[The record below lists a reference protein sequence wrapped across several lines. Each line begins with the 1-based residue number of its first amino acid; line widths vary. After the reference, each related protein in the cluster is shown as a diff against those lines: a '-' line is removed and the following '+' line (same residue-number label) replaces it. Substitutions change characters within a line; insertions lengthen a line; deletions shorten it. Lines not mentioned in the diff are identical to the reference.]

1 MSTLDDGLRKSEI
14 GTAGNGKSVGVSAKI
29 SDAPMAPL
37 RASTPPIAHSPL
49 PILLG
54 VWLLTMALGLG
65 NTALWEPDEPR
76 FAEATRQ
83 MFERGDF
90 LTPWFNGRPR
100 FEKPILMYWL
110 QAPAVAILGPTETAF
125 RVPSALAGLLTLF
138 LVYRIGERLVSH
150 SAGLVAAIALAT
162 TFRFVLYARQGLTDV
177 PVTALVTL
185 AVWCFLDGRRGV
197 VLLAWAATGCAA
209 LMKGPVAIVGP
220 LVWIFFALWSEG
232 WSGVKRMRIV
242 EGAIVAAA
250 IAMPWFVVMIALHGR
265 AFIDVALG
273 YEVVA
278 RYMSPDFPGRDRG
291 FAYFWGVWLGDAAP
305 WSLFFVT
312 AIVWVVSRWSSLD
325 ERTRR
330 AAQLAIVWFLTVL
343 LLFSVSS
350 YKLPHYILPA
360 YPATALLVGVFADT
374 VMRGAVAPKW
384 LWRIPAALAAVFLIV
399 GAALLGLLLQRAFGL
414 PIADPS
420 FVLVAILAAG
430 ALALAISLVLGRDQH
445 VLAALTI
452 TLIASY
458 AWTVVVI
465 SPRELRRFQPIP
477 GLARSVQQIA
487 KAEEPLAV
495 AGNYGAPWLVFYARH
510 QVEQL
515 NDREELI
522 RYLSATGTRHCGL
535 PLSDFEAVRND
546 APGSWHIVARGEV
559 FSVRMR
565 RLLESTPEQAGR
577 TLVLITNGH

>member
-1 MSTLDDGLRKSEI
+1 
-14 GTAGNGKSVGVSAKI
+14 
-29 SDAPMAPL
+29 
-37 RASTPPIAHSPL
+37 
-49 PILLG
+49 
-54 VWLLTMALGLG
+54 MALGLG

-90 LTPWFNGRPR
+90 VTPWFNGRPR

-125 RVPSALAGLLTLF
+125 RIPSVLAGLLTLF
-138 LVYRIGERLVSH
+138 LVYGIGARLVSQ

-209 LMKGPVAIVGP
+209 LMKGPVAIIGP
-220 LVWIFFALWSEG
+220 LVWIIYAIWSEG
-232 WSGVKRMRIV
+232 WPGVKRMRIV
-242 EGAIVAAA
+242 EGAVVAAA
-250 IAMPWFVVMIALHGR
+250 IALPWFVVMIALHGR
-265 AFIDVALG
+265 TFLEVALG

-291 FAYFWGVWLGDAAP
+291 FSYFWSVWLGDAAP

-312 AIVWVVSRWSSLD
+312 AIVWAVSRWPSLD
-325 ERTRR
+325 EGTRR
-330 AAQLAIVWFLTVL
+330 ATQLSIVWFLTVL

-350 YKLPHYILPA
+350 YKLPHYIIPA
-360 YPATALLVGVFADT
+360 YPATALLVGVFADAG
-374 VMRGAVAPKW
+374 MRGAGVSKW
-384 LWRIPAALAAVFLIV
+384 LWRVPAALAAVLLIV
-399 GAALLGLLLQRAFGL
+399 GAALLGLLLRRAFGL

-420 FVLVAILAAG
+420 FMLVVILMAG
-430 ALALAISLVLGRDQH
+430 AIGIAISLMLRRDQH
-445 VLAALTI
+445 VLTALI
-452 TLIASY
+452 VTLVAGY
-458 AWTVVVI
+458 AWTILVI

-477 GLARSVQQIA
+477 GLARSVREIA
-487 KAEEPLAV
+487 KTDEPLAV
-495 AGNYGAPWLVFYARH
+495 AGNYGAPGLVFYARH
-510 QVEQL
+510 HVEQL

-522 RYLSATGTRHCGL
+522 RYLSAPGPRHCVL
-535 PLSDFEAVRND
+535 PLTDFEAVRGE
-546 APGSWHIVARGEV
+546 APGSWRIVDRGEV

-577 TLVLITNGH
+577 TLVLITKRH